1 MTHAIKFKSEGPA
14 GMVYYSEQDF
24 TLPFYWERGT
34 VGFDVYLPTSA
45 EWLAFCDEHN
55 AEGAKGRRDEIV
67 ARLAKGIVRQEAY
80 CAKVSI
86 DDSGITF
93 SYESD
98 WLHRIMGK
106 ILGVD

>member
-34 VGFDVYLPTSA
+34 VGFDVYLPTS
-45 EWLAFCDEHN
+45 EQWFAFCDEHN
-55 AEGAKGRRDEIV
+55 AEGAKGRRDKIV
-67 ARLAKGIVRQEAY
+67 ARLANTITRQEAK
-80 CAKVSI
+80 CAKVTI

-93 SYESD
+93 SYEGD
-98 WLHRIMGK
+98 LLHRIMGK

>member
-1 MTHAIKFKSEGPA
+1 MTHAIKFTSEGPA

-34 VGFDVYLPTSA
+34 VGFDVYLRTSE

-67 ARLAKGIVRQEAY
+67 ARLAHEIRRQEARG
-80 CAKVSI
+80 AKVSI
-86 DDSGITF
+86 DNRGITF
-93 SYESD
+93 SYEGD
-98 WLHRIMGK
+98 WLHRILGK